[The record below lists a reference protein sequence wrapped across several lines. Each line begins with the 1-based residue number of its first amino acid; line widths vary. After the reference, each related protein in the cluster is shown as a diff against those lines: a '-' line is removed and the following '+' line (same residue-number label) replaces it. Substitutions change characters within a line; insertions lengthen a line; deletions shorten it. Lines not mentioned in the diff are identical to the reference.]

1 MIIYLEMYMLNTP
14 CSPSPSASPALF
26 RRLNRPPQVQL
37 NLGSRS
43 NLNTTVDLKEVIDTV
58 AEVNQVSREDQ
69 SQIKFKGEDLLV
81 VGS

>member
-1 MIIYLEMYMLNTP
+1 MLNTP

-43 NLNTTVDLKEVIDTV
+43 NLNTTVDLIDTV